1 MGEMRERL
9 ARAMYERGHAPAK
22 WSDALAEMRADTLI
36 IIDAVLAAIEAAG
49 MVIVPREPS
58 DAMKKAWQGPEPW
71 DQDAL
76 EVWQAMIA
84 AA

>member
-9 ARAMYERGHAPAK
+9 ARAMAE
-22 WSDALAEMRADTLI
+22 SDGCGRIGMPVGQRFYRLADT
-36 IIDAVLAAIEAAG
+36 ALAAIEAAG